1 MRYISMFTNCICKYT
16 FFTSLLNLYQ
26 VLIYLNFTAVPHGRL
41 EPTRTRVPFR
51 TTTRSAIILDTYT
64 WRDWTILA
72 KLITATT
79 CIRRLSPCGF
89 HIRSCV
95 EFVNQIMCAGSRG
108 SLYSSK
114 LPSWIISSLN
124 KGFVY
129 GTREFEQI
137 IFARSIIYL
146 LKVVFFFKKK
156 KRI

>member
-1 MRYISMFTNCICKYT
+1 MGGWSQPGHVFLSERPRGLPPSWIHTHEEIERFWPDQ
-16 FFTSLLNLYQ
+16 L
-26 VLIYLNFTAVPHGRL
+26 P
-41 EPTRTRVPFR
+41 
-51 TTTRSAIILDTYT
+51 
-64 WRDWTILA
+64 
-72 KLITATT
+72 
-79 CIRRLSPCGF
+79 RRLVSVDFHWPPCGF

-129 GTREFEQI
+129 GAREIEQI

-146 LKVVFFFKKK
+146 LKVVF
-156 KRI
+156 